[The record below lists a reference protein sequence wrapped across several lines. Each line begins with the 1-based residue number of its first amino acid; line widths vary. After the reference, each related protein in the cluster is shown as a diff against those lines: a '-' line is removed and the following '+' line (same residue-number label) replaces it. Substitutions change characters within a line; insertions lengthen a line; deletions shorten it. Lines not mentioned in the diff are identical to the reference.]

1 MAPSMHTHPRKLL
14 TVITEAAIERVL
26 IADCKQLGA
35 LGYTVLDVRG
45 GGSHGHRDGE
55 WEADRSIEMQ
65 VVCSDEVAHAIAEH
79 VLAHYAPHYAVS
91 VYLTDAQVF
100 RAQKY

>member
-1 MAPSMHTHPRKLL
+1 MTAHMPTHPRKLL
-14 TVITEAAIERVL
+14 TVITEAALERAL
-26 IADCKQLGA
+26 IADCKKLGA

-45 GGSHGHRDGE
+45 GGLHGHRDGE

-65 VVCSDEVAHAIAEH
+65 VVCSDEVAQTIAEH

-91 VYLTDAQVF
+91 LYLTDAQVF